1 MQQSTSPKAGERTQK
16 EYFINTDYCRVEK
29 GALEIA
35 DGITKGDFQR
45 GLIRGQDSLSLA
57 TLKGKAKKYGA
68 HYARS
73 RDSLLARLNR
83 CPELVV
89 REEIGKHNRR
99 ELVIELA

>member
-1 MQQSTSPKAGERTQK
+1 MNISKQLAIDSKYA
-16 EYFINTDYCRVEK
+16 RVEV

-35 DGITKGDFQR
+35 DTFTKGSFQR
-45 GLIRGQDSLSLA
+45 GLIRGYDSLSLA

-73 RDSLLARLNR
+73 RDSLIARLRN
-83 CPELVV
+83 CADLIV
-89 REEIGKHNRR
+89 REEIGSNNRR